1 VLEQPLL
8 GTFLPNNEG
17 GDDKMAARKHIES
30 DLEISPELK
39 LLLDEAKTREVSE
52 EELKEQR
59 VSFAYGN
66 APVKSEGVI
75 TKDSVQRTSE
85 RIRLKD

>member
-1 VLEQPLL
+1 
-8 GTFLPNNEG
+8 
-17 GDDKMAARKHIES
+17 MARKHIEA

-39 LLLDEAKTREVSE
+39 RLLDEAKDKEVSE

-66 APVKSEGVI
+66 APVRSEGVI
-75 TKDSVQRTSE
+75 TKDSVRRTSE